1 MGQEGPSVRVVVGA
15 DAELAREGGIRCLAE
30 ADGVE
35 VVSAVRDL
43 GHLPAYVRGHDADV
57 LLVAPSPERAE
68 DPNLVG
74 QLVEELRQAGSNA
87 PVVVLG
93 YRSDAAIARRAL
105 HAGASG
111 YVLVWQ
117 SVRDLVEAL
126 QLAVRGRLYISA
138 RLGVE
143 IARIDEDDHDG
154 LTEREVE
161 VARLAALGYSNSQIG
176 QELFLSTRTIESHRS
191 NLTRKLGVEDRRGLV
206 SWAIEH
212 QMIP

>member
-15 DAELAREGGIRCLAE
+15 DAELAREGVIRCLAE

-74 QLVEELRQAGSNA
+74 RLVEELRQAGSNA

-176 QELFLSTRTIESHRS
+176 QELYLSTRTIESHRS

>member
-15 DAELAREGGIRCLAE
+15 DAELAREGIVRCLAE
-30 ADGVE
+30 SSGVE

-43 GHLPAYVRGHDADV
+43 DHLPAYVRGHDADV
-57 LLVAPSPERAE
+57 LLIAPSPDRAE
-68 DPNLVG
+68 DPT
-74 QLVEELRQAGSNA
+74 LVEGVIAELRRAGSQA

-117 SVRDLVEAL
+117 SVRELAEAL
-126 QLAVRGRLYISA
+126 ELAVAGRLYISA

-143 IARIDEDDHDG
+143 VARIDEEDHDG
-154 LTEREVE
+154 LTEREAE

-191 NLTRKLGVEDRRGLV
+191 NLTRKLGLEDRRGLV

-212 QMIP
+212 RMIP

>member
-15 DAELAREGGIRCLAE
+15 DAELAREGVIRCLAE